1 MFLLLIKTMSDY
13 YPDIEMGCQKCGQC
27 CAKSDVLILL
37 DRMAQETID
46 KSLQDNWKGFPV
58 MKSDENGCAALDYEN
73 CSIYDIRPFYCR
85 TYPLDIREI
94 DGRLTIIS
102 QTCEQ
107 LSCRLKDSE
116 KDILKKIADF
126 RKKDP
131 EYFSNLKQLRY
142 ILSTDGVN
150 TLF

>member
-1 MFLLLIKTMSDY
+1 MYD
-13 YPDIEMGCQKCGQC
+13 YPDIKISGCQKCGQC
-27 CAKSDVLILL
+27 CAKPNVLILL
-37 DRMAQETID
+37 DRKAQQTID
-46 KSLQDNWKGFPV
+46 KSLQDDWKGFPV
-58 MKSDENGCAALDYEN
+58 MKSDKNGCAALDDKS

-85 TYPLDIREI
+85 VYPLDIREI

-107 LSCRLKDSE
+107 LSCRIKDSE
-116 KDILKKIADF
+116 KDILKKVTDF

-142 ILSTDGVN
+142 ILSTDG